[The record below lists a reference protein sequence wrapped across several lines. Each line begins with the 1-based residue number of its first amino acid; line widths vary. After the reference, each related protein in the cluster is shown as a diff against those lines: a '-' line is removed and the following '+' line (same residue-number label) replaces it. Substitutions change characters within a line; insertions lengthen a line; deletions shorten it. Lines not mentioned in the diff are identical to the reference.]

1 MNAPVLLKCP
11 ACGSALAAKDLDPA
25 RSLAKCAHCGALM
38 SLAPPTVGPGGVRAR
53 PEIPLPPAL
62 RVTELPDG
70 LEIRRRWFTPGV
82 IFLAFFCVAWDGF
95 LVFWYGIAFK
105 TGAPLIMS
113 LFPLIHVAVGVGLT
127 YTTLATIFNT
137 TRIRLTWND
146 LSVTHSPL
154 PWPGNRTIPRQE
166 IDQLYCR
173 RFVHRS
179 SDSGPTTKYEVWM
192 NTTDGKAKKL
202 LGANLDEQQAL
213 FVEQQIERALGI
225 PDRPMAG
232 EVER

>member
-1 MNAPVLLKCP
+1 MNPPVLLKCP

-38 SLAPPTVGPGGVRAR
+38 SLAPPAAEPGGPRAR
-53 PEIPLPPAL
+53 AEVPLPPSL
-62 RVTELPDG
+62 RMTEVPDG
-70 LEIRRRWFTPGV
+70 LEIRRRWFTPAV
-82 IFLAFFCVAWDGF
+82 LFLVFFCVAWDGF

-127 YTTLATIFNT
+127 YSTVATLFNT
-137 TRIRLTWND
+137 TRIRLTWSE
-146 LSVTHSPL
+146 LSIAHFPV
-154 PWPGNRTIPRQE
+154 PWPGNRSIPREE

-173 RFVHRS
+173 RVVSRNN
-179 SDSGPTTKYEVWM
+179 DNGPTTRYELWM
-192 NTTDGKAKKL
+192 AAKDGQARKL
-202 LGANLDEQQAL
+202 LGAGLDEQQAL

-225 PDRPMAG
+225 PDRPIAG
-232 EVER
+232 EIER